1 MHAFICM
8 YVCMFVYV
16 YVFVRRSSCRY
27 VYKWK
32 SIIIYFLFLRIILYG
47 GQVFEFVRVF
57 MPAYI
62 KYLPHLYLH
71 GPQRKA
77 DASVLKVMDSTS
89 VMINSIF

>member
-1 MHAFICM
+1 M
-8 YVCMFVYV
+8 YLYV
-16 YVFVRRSSCRY
+16 GHHVAM
-27 VYKWK
+27 

-89 VMINSIF
+89 VMINSIFFKF